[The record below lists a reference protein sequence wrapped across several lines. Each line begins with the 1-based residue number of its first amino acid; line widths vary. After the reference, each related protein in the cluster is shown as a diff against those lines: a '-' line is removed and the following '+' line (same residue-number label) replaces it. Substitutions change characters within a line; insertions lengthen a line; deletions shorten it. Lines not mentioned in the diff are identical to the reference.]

1 MQEPFLA
8 AARRGP
14 GLTALCSLQDSR
26 SPDPMGAHNPGA
38 HARPGPHTA
47 VITISHD
54 SFNKQPI
61 RQAAAVNQ

>member
-14 GLTALCSLQDSR
+14 GLTALCSLQDSH
-26 SPDPMGAHNPGA
+26 SPDPMGAHSPGA

-61 RQAAAVNQ
+61 RRAAAVNQ